1 MRLLLKSCLGV
12 LAALALLAVVLLVN
26 TLRLPG
32 MPVSSSR
39 PAPPPADLDAAS
51 RRLSAA
57 IQIPTVSAGP
67 DAPDAADNFPAFH
80 QLLASSF
87 PLTHATLKRETVN
100 GDSLLYT
107 WQGSDPAL
115 PPMLLTAHMDTV
127 PVEPG
132 TEGKWTHAP
141 FSGAIA
147 DGYVWGRGAL
157 DMKHAVMATLEGVEH
172 LLAQG
177 YRPRRTI
184 LLAFGADEE
193 VGGARG
199 AARIV
204 ELLQQRKVHAWFSLD
219 EGSVILDG
227 FIPGAQGSIA
237 QIGIAEKGSVSLA
250 LTAQADG
257 GHSSMPPPLT
267 AVGRIARAVARVE
280 EQPMPASLDG
290 PGGAGLRAMAPALP
304 FATRVALANQ
314 WLLGSLIVR
323 QLAAAPATNALIRTS
338 TAPTLIGGGVKDNVL
353 PAEARAVVNFR
364 VAPGDTIAQVTAHTV
379 AAIAD
384 PAVKVARYGPFA
396 GEATPVADIH
406 SAAYRAVAAAI
417 SGVAPDALVVPGLV
431 VAATDSR
438 HYGAVSDAALR
449 FLPVRMTPSDV
460 ARIHGRDE
468 RIGIANYGE
477 LIAFYEAL
485 MRQGDVGR

>member
-1 MRLLLKSCLGV
+1 MRLFLKSCMGV
-12 LAALALLAVVLLVN
+12 LAALVLLALVLLVN

-32 MPVSSSR
+32 LPASSAR
-39 PAPPPADLDAAS
+39 PAVPPADLDAAA

-57 IQIPTVSAGP
+57 IRIATVSAGP
-67 DAPDAADNFPAFH
+67 DAPDAANNFPAFH
-80 QLLASSF
+80 QLLETSF
-87 PLTHATLKRETVN
+87 PLTHAALKRETVN

-107 WQGSDPAL
+107 WQGADPAL

-132 TEGKWTHAP
+132 TEARWTYPP

-147 DGYVWGRGAL
+147 GGYVWGRGAL

-193 VGGARG
+193 VGGAHG
-199 AARIV
+199 AAKIV
-204 ELLQQRKVHAWFSLD
+204 ELLQRRKVRAWFSLD

-227 FIPGAQGSIA
+227 FIPGARRPIA
-237 QIGIAEKGSVSLA
+237 QVGIAEKGYLSLA
-250 LTAQADG
+250 LSAQADG

-280 EQPMPASLDG
+280 AQPMPASLDG
-290 PGGAGLRAMAPALP
+290 PGGAGLRAMAPVLP
-304 FATRVALANQ
+304 FATRVALANE
-314 WLLGSLIVR
+314 WLLGSTIVR

-338 TAPTLIGGGVKDNVL
+338 TAPTIISGGVKDNLL

-364 VAPGDTIAQVTAHTV
+364 IAPGDSIAQVEAHTV

-384 PAVKVARYGPFA
+384 PAVKVTQYGSAANEP
-396 GEATPVADIH
+396 TSVADIA
-406 SAAYRAVAAAI
+406 SPGYRAIAAAL
-417 SGVAPDALVVPGLV
+417 SGVAPDALLVPGLV
-431 VAATDSR
+431 VAGTDSR
-438 HYGAVSDAALR
+438 HYGAISDAALR

-460 ARIHGRDE
+460 ARIHGRNE
-468 RIGIANYGE
+468 RISIANYGE

-485 MRQGDVGR
+485 MRRAD